1 MYQINDSFAYLK
13 GNHFICKLLNGI
25 SIYKSNHV
33 MRDGLRLLNVG
44 LSLKSYPHP
53 GFSAR
58 SLQMF

>member
-13 GNHFICKLLNGI
+13 GNHFICHLLNGI

-44 LSLKSYPHP
+44 LS
-53 GFSAR
+53 
-58 SLQMF
+58 